1 MTTQRSTVVEIER
14 AAAADEFSLFD
25 NEEAV
30 LGRTEVMLARLAE
43 VAQGVQELAGAYRR
57 GYREQ
62 RRLVRMS
69 DRMQGDL
76 QRANLRLA
84 DQQRDL
90 QSLNEALSGEI
101 EHRTRLEAELRRLA
115 DTDHLTG
122 ALTRRR
128 FLEISER
135 EWMRTAHSRNPA
147 CLLMLDLDRFKMI
160 NDTKGH
166 GAGDAALIAFV
177 EICRCNLRSLDALGR
192 MGGEE
197 FAILLTDT
205 DAGTGMMVAER
216 LRAAVAGA
224 SIDAAQ
230 GPMSI
235 TVSIGLAAFR
245 PGERVSEALRRA
257 DAALY
262 AVKNAGRNGVRG
274 EDEDQRPR

>member
-1 MTTQRSTVVEIER
+1 MKTRRAAAAEIER
-14 AAAADEFSLFD
+14 AAATDAFSLFD
-25 NEEAV
+25 NEEAI

-43 VAQGVQELAGAYRR
+43 VAEGVQELAGAYRR

-62 RRLVRMS
+62 RRLVRLS

-135 EWMRTAHSRNPA
+135 EWLRTAHSRNPA

-160 NDTKGH
+160 NDTMGH
-166 GAGDAALIAFV
+166 GAGDAALVAFV
-177 EICRCNLRSLDALGR
+177 EICRSNLHSLDALGR

-205 DAGTGMMVAER
+205 DASAGMLVAER
-216 LRAAVAGA
+216 LRAAVAA
-224 SIDAAQ
+224 TPIAAGQ
-230 GPMSI
+230 RPVAI
-235 TVSIGLAAFR
+235 TVSVGLAAFR
-245 PGERVSEALRRA
+245 PGEPLADALRRA

-262 AVKNAGRNGVRG
+262 AAKNAGRNGVRG
-274 EDEDQRPR
+274 EVEDQVPR

>member
-101 EHRTRLEAELRRLA
+101 EHRTRLEASCGGLP
-115 DTDHLTG
+115 
-122 ALTRRR
+122 TR
-128 FLEISER
+128 ITSP
-135 EWMRTAHSRNPA
+135 AHSP
-147 CLLMLDLDRFKMI
+147 
-160 NDTKGH
+160 
-166 GAGDAALIAFV
+166 
-177 EICRCNLRSLDALGR
+177 
-192 MGGEE
+192 
-197 FAILLTDT
+197 
-205 DAGTGMMVAER
+205 
-216 LRAAVAGA
+216 AGA
-224 SIDAAQ
+224 SSRSASAS
-230 GPMSI
+230 GCAPR
-235 TVSIGLAAFR
+235 TAGTR
-245 PGERVSEALRRA
+245 PAC
-257 DAALY
+257 
-262 AVKNAGRNGVRG
+262 
-274 EDEDQRPR
+274 